1 MWARYRF
8 RSSTVKTRRVQCK
21 FLCLYV
27 VVNIANEN
35 KKLETP
41 ADIIPLYARKIL
53 NISVERKYPFFC
65 VNIDIIVFSLNSAM
79 TTLIFSKKLL
89 RTTNYHYTKSCLVPI
104 YIFCIIIILSFTM
117 TVGILM
123 LHCGLGIRNTNTFY
137 TFRCP
142 QSLEMIRLYYIDV
155 KKTRSIFETIFF
167 AQIFVLNPNN
177 KTISFSVAE
186 NELNKLDFG

>member
-1 MWARYRF
+1 
-8 RSSTVKTRRVQCK
+8 
-21 FLCLYV
+21 
-27 VVNIANEN
+27 
-35 KKLETP
+35 
-41 ADIIPLYARKIL
+41 
-53 NISVERKYPFFC
+53 
-65 VNIDIIVFSLNSAM
+65 
-79 TTLIFSKKLL
+79 
-89 RTTNYHYTKSCLVPI
+89 
-104 YIFCIIIILSFTM
+104 M

-186 NELNKLDFG
+186 NELNKLDFE